1 MANNI
6 LQDRIVLRETEYSN
20 TFNHDIGDYNIKDL
34 VIGIYTIRPSDSD
47 RAKDITKDIISTI
60 PDCMVYVAEKT
71 NQNEYTLFTV
81 KDVDNVEDIKFLVI
95 SKYILSDSNAFI
107 LHLKSSNPRDI
118 HTTSIASYVKEK

>member
-6 LQDRIVLRETEYSN
+6 LQDRIVLREAEYSN
-20 TFNHDIGDYNIKDL
+20 IFNHDIGDYNIKDL
-34 VIGIYTIRPSDSD
+34 VIGIYTIRPSDLD
-47 RAKDITKDIISTI
+47 RAKEITKDIISAV

-71 NQNEYTLFTV
+71 NQNEYTLFIV